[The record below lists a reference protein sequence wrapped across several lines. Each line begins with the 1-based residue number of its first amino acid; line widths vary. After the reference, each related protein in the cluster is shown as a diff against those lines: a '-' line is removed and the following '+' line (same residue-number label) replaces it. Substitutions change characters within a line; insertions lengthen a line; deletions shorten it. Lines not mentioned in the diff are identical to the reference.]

1 VCRALWLR
9 GGVPVGVLVALLAT
23 MTAFAASA
31 PKVALH
37 SARPAGADGIAP
49 DTITLGPH
57 GYLWFTESNPVGV
70 GRINARSGSVR
81 SFSIP
86 HNATTALGGL
96 ASGPGGFLWLAA
108 GRVLDRI
115 TSATG
120 AVKSFALP
128 SGASATGVTAGPD
141 RSVWFAD
148 SGNSSIGRLVP
159 STGAVTEVRE
169 QGGEPDGITSAG
181 GDIWFT
187 EGTGTIG
194 RVVASTSA
202 VTQYRVPASS
212 CNSGQG
218 PAAWAITV
226 GPDHNLWFTTYT
238 TDEVGRLNPSTQAFK
253 MFCLK
258 HSANE
263 FSIGIAPGLHGDLW
277 FTTESTADRVGIIN
291 PKTGAISRFALP
303 AGFDGGGPGITEG
316 PGAALW
322 VTLPN
327 IKKIGRLH

>member
-1 VCRALWLR
+1 
-9 GGVPVGVLVALLAT
+9 VLVALLAT
-23 MTAFAASA
+23 VTALAASA
-31 PKVALH
+31 PKVTLH
-37 SARPAGADGIAP
+37 SARPTGADGIAP

-70 GRINARSGSVR
+70 GRINVRSGSVR

-86 HNATTALGGL
+86 HNATTVLGGI

-108 GRVLDRI
+108 GSTLDRI

-128 SGASATGVTAGPD
+128 SGASVTGVTAGPD
-141 RSVWFAD
+141 GNVWFAD
-148 SGNSSIGRLVP
+148 SGSSSIGRLVP
-159 STGAVTEVRE
+159 STGAVTEFPE
-169 QGGEPDGITSAG
+169 QGGEPDGITSAA

-187 EGTGTIG
+187 DGTGTIG
-194 RVVASTSA
+194 RVVPSTGA
-202 VTQYRVPASS
+202 VTQYRVPVSS

-218 PAAWAITV
+218 PAAWAITL

-263 FSIGIAPGLHGDLW
+263 FSIGIAPGLHRDLW
-277 FTTESTADRVGIIN
+277 FTTESTADRAGSIN
-291 PKTGAISRFALP
+291 PKTGKISRFSLP
-303 AGFDGGGPGITEG
+303 AGFDGGGPGIAEG
-316 PGAALW
+316 PGADLW

-327 IKKIGRLH
+327 IKKIARLR